1 MTDEAPDE
9 MPRAPPYHA
18 MTLSD
23 VFTELEVSPDIRKMG
38 LTTAQAT
45 ARLEKYGPNML
56 TEKEKVSLLQKI
68 WNQVANVLVGILIF
82 VAVISFIRV
91 FTSDPVTNG
100 IQVGIIVGVITINT
114 AIGIYQEGSAEKAAE
129 ALRNMLSSDAVVI
142 RDGQT
147 SKVSGQE
154 IVPGDIVLLELGDRV
169 PADLRMVEVVNLAC
183 AEAALTGESVPIE
196 KTIDAI
202 ETNDPRST
210 PLGDRHNMAFSAT
223 LVAQGTGV
231 GLIVSTGDNT
241 EIGTINKLVNKVED
255 KKTNVLKQIDTVSKW
270 LAVFIVL
277 TAIVTFCV
285 AYWTVDPPLKK
296 DCTKVE
302 QDEETNGCGYT
313 TTEKVLEAVSMALVC
328 AVAMIPEGLEAIVTV
343 TYAWAVSNMAKNNAI
358 IRALPAVETLGSV
371 TTICSDKTGTLTKN
385 EMSLTAFVT
394 SNARYK
400 VDVDSKNRSNANLT
414 RDDSY
419 MAERADTAKFIK
431 AKDVIKGGPSVSVH
445 NKGKKTG
452 KNFAYTMNNS
462 FVENELGATDAP
474 ALNATASNKKISG
487 DSVPVSSGE
496 SPELSFFR
504 EGLAG
509 GVLCSKC
516 TLGKDGS
523 KEGEIGNPTELS
535 ILRASYWAGIDVNG
549 MKEDAPVIAEVPFS
563 SEYKFM
569 ATLHASRP
577 ENDGAGMENFDIVH
591 AKGAPDRMIPLCKDQ
606 AKAGML
612 SETEDVDRAYWIE
625 QIAILSSHGLRV
637 LALTRGTVP
646 KGSIP
651 KNEQLGQDFVNGKGP
666 WLTIVGLCA
675 IIDPPRPECVDAVAE
690 AKGAGVRVAMI
701 TGDHKDTALA
711 IGAMLG
717 LVDAEHSEAI
727 TGPEMDALDDP
738 EMMAATK
745 KYNVFARASPQNKIR
760 IVKAL
765 QAQKEVCGMTGDGVN
780 DAPALKAAD
789 MGVAMGKEGTD
800 VAREASQMI
809 LADDNFATIIVAVK
823 EGRVVWDNLRKVL
836 MVNTPIN
843 NAQGLSVLFGFVF
856 GMEKSPLTAIQ
867 VLYCNLICAVT
878 LGFVCAVEPAED
890 GIMNQPP
897 RRVGKRLIGRFLFLR
912 IVLGTF
918 VLVATT
924 VSASF
929 WALDTYKDLDE
940 DEKWYKVRSQAS
952 NTLTFGAAAITLSAR
967 FSYNS
972 AFHSR
977 LFTGNIYAW
986 YAVFVTAALQVCITY
1001 IPGLNEV
1008 IFAMGPMDVEGWGIV
1023 LAGMAVTFVIMEIEK
1038 TVRRYLSKMGSDTE
1052 DHEYGLFDA
1061 PPGEEEYDMSLPQG
1075 VSRLKLVNLKE

>member
-1 MTDEAPDE
+1 
-9 MPRAPPYHA
+9 
-18 MTLSD
+18 
-23 VFTELEVSPDIRKMG
+23 
-38 LTTAQAT
+38 
-45 ARLEKYGPNML
+45 
-56 TEKEKVSLLQKI
+56 
-68 WNQVANVLVGILIF
+68 
-82 VAVISFIRV
+82 
-91 FTSDPVTNG
+91 
-100 IQVGIIVGVITINT
+100 
-114 AIGIYQEGSAEKAAE
+114 
-129 ALRNMLSSDAVVI
+129 
-142 RDGQT
+142 
-147 SKVSGQE
+147 
-154 IVPGDIVLLELGDRV
+154 
-169 PADLRMVEVVNLAC
+169 
-183 AEAALTGESVPIE
+183 
-196 KTIDAI
+196 
-202 ETNDPRST
+202 
-210 PLGDRHNMAFSAT
+210 
-223 LVAQGTGV
+223 
-231 GLIVSTGDNT
+231 
-241 EIGTINKLVNKVED
+241 
-255 KKTNVLKQIDTVSKW
+255 
-270 LAVFIVL
+270 
-277 TAIVTFCV
+277 
-285 AYWTVDPPLKK
+285 
-296 DCTKVE
+296 
-302 QDEETNGCGYT
+302 
-313 TTEKVLEAVSMALVC
+313 
-328 AVAMIPEGLEAIVTV
+328 
-343 TYAWAVSNMAKNNAI
+343 
-358 IRALPAVETLGSV
+358 
-371 TTICSDKTGTLTKN
+371 
-385 EMSLTAFVT
+385 
-394 SNARYK
+394 
-400 VDVDSKNRSNANLT
+400 
-414 RDDSY
+414 
-419 MAERADTAKFIK
+419 
-431 AKDVIKGGPSVSVH
+431 
-445 NKGKKTG
+445 
-452 KNFAYTMNNS
+452 
-462 FVENELGATDAP
+462 
-474 ALNATASNKKISG
+474 
-487 DSVPVSSGE
+487 
-496 SPELSFFR
+496 
-504 EGLAG
+504 
-509 GVLCSKC
+509 
-516 TLGKDGS
+516 
-523 KEGEIGNPTELS
+523 
-535 ILRASYWAGIDVNG
+535 
-549 MKEDAPVIAEVPFS
+549 
-563 SEYKFM
+563 
-569 ATLHASRP
+569 
-577 ENDGAGMENFDIVH
+577 
-591 AKGAPDRMIPLCKDQ
+591 
-606 AKAGML
+606 
-612 SETEDVDRAYWIE
+612 
-625 QIAILSSHGLRV
+625 
-637 LALTRGTVP
+637 
-646 KGSIP
+646 
-651 KNEQLGQDFVNGKGP
+651 
-666 WLTIVGLCA
+666 
-675 IIDPPRPECVDAVAE
+675 
-690 AKGAGVRVAMI
+690 
-701 TGDHKDTALA
+701 
-711 IGAMLG
+711 
-717 LVDAEHSEAI
+717 
-727 TGPEMDALDDP
+727 MDAMDDP

-972 AFHSR
+972 AFNSR

-1008 IFAMGPMDVEGWGIV
+1008 IFAMGPMDAEGWGIV